1 MIQTSDYRLDV
12 TFWRPLLGTQMVGEL
27 IGPAEDDDAE
37 VVDLAKHTTYFFRNA
52 RGEPIL
58 YDYHLMGFLKEAASA
73 LNGRVHG
80 GVKNLRSK
88 VENLVFV
95 SPVELPLL
103 LPPDQQPGLF
113 ERPCR
118 RRTAYG
124 QRVFIACSETMPA
137 ETRFTAGISVYPGE
151 ISQRVLED
159 LLDWGFHHGMGQ
171 WRTGGWGRF
180 RYELRPEK

>member
-1 MIQTSDYRLDV
+1 
-12 TFWRPLLGTQMVGEL
+12 MVGEL
-27 IGPAEDDDAE
+27 AGPTDPDDVDFAE
-37 VVDLAKHTTYFFRNA
+37 LGRHTTYFFRNA
-52 RGEPIL
+52 KGAPIL
-58 YDYHLMGFLKEAASA
+58 YDYHVMGFLKEAASA
-73 LNGRVHG
+73 LNGRVAG

-95 SPVELPLL
+95 SPVEIPLIV
-103 LPPDQQPGLF
+103 PAGQEPGLF

-118 RRTAYG
+118 RRTPHG

-137 ETRFTAGISVYPGE
+137 ETRLTAGISVYPGE
-151 ISQRVLED
+151 INQRVLED

-180 RYELRPEK
+180 RYTLRPEK